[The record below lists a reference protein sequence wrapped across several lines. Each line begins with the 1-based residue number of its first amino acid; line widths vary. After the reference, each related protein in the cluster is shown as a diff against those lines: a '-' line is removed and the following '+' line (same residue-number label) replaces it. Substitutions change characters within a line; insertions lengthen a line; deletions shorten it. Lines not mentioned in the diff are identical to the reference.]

1 MPAVKTWSIMK
12 WFVSIEVLEMTGGHN
27 DLQIIHRVSQLA
39 CISRLLEICSKAR
52 GIFFFRRPVS
62 CFTWTNERRT

>member
-27 DLQIIHRVSQLA
+27 DLQIIHRFFQLA

-52 GIFFFRRPVS
+52 GIFFS
-62 CFTWTNERRT
+62 GGL